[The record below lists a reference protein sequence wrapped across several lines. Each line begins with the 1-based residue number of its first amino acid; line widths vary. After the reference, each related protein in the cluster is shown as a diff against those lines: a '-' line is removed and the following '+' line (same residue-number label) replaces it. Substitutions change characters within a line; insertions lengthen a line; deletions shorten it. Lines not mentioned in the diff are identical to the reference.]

1 MPAVSMPSPPVDA
14 LPGARPVRVLVI
26 DDSPVMRGL
35 LCELLS
41 ADPALEV
48 VGTAADAYIARDK
61 IKRLAPDVLTL
72 DVQMPRMDGLAFLS
86 NLMRLRPMPVVMVS
100 TLTAAGADVTLE
112 ALARGAVDFIAKPR
126 LHAGDDV
133 AIYAGELSAKI
144 RQAAR
149 ATVAARGTET
159 APLVPAEYRS
169 AGRLLAIGA
178 SIGGTEAI
186 CRVLSQLPADAPATV
201 VAQHI
206 PAAFS
211 TAFAQRLDRHS
222 AMTVCEVRGRQ
233 PLLPG
238 HVYVAPGGRHLRVRR
253 SGGSLHCVL
262 DDSPPVNRHRPSID
276 VLFES
281 IAEHASAITSAA
293 LLTGMGDDG
302 AKGLLALR
310 HGGAATF
317 VQDAATSVVWGMP
330 GAAVAL
336 GAAQEV
342 LPLSRIAARL
352 LASTLRDG
360 HSDQH
365 TAKEARAARRYRSK
379 TDAAM
384 ED

>member
-1 MPAVSMPSPPVDA
+1 
-14 LPGARPVRVLVI
+14 VLVI

-48 VGTAADAYIARDK
+48 VGTAADPYIARDK

-126 LHAGDDV
+126 LHAGDDL
-133 AIYAGELSAKI
+133 AIYAAELSAKV

-149 ATVAARGTET
+149 ATISARGTGT
-159 APLVPAEYRS
+159 APVISADYRS
-169 AGRLLAIGA
+169 AGHLFAIGA

-186 CRVLSQLPADAPATV
+186 CQVLSQLPADAPATV

-211 TAFAQRLDRHS
+211 SAFAQRLDRHS
-222 AMTVCEVRGRQ
+222 AMTVCEVRGGQ

-253 SGGSLHCVL
+253 RGGSLYCVL
-262 DDSPPVNRHRPSID
+262 DDSAPVSRHRPSID

-281 IAEHASAITSAA
+281 IAEHAPAIASAA

-302 AKGLLALR
+302 ARGLLALSR
-310 HGGAATF
+310 GGAATF

-352 LASTLRDG
+352 LASTLRDRRVG
-360 HSDQH
+360 EH
-365 TAKEARAARRYRSK
+365 TAKEARTARRYRSK